1 MVKTMNINGRT
12 FEVVTAP
19 RKVAEIMERTYL
31 GGLSCWYT
39 KCSTTKIA
47 IYDSWSQFF
56 SDTATGHCSFGI
68 SSANSM
74 TFTIVCDIEL
84 RLEEDDFYSRP
95 YRMFITPSHN
105 YIVKVGD

>member
-1 MVKTMNINGRT
+1 MAKTMIINGRT

-39 KCSTTKIA
+39 NCSARKIA
-47 IYDSWSQFF
+47 IYDSWVQYFR
-56 SDTATGHCSFGI
+56 DIATRHCSFGV
-68 SSANSM
+68 SSTNSM

-84 RLEEDDFYSRP
+84 CK
-95 YRMFITPSHN
+95 N
-105 YIVKVGD
+105 